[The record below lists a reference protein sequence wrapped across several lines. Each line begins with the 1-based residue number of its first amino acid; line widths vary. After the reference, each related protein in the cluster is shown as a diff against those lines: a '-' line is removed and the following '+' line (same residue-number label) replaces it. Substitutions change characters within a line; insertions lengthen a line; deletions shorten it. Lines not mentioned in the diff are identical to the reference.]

1 MEPFPN
7 SLSITLLGSAGG
19 AAKAV
24 LAILN
29 QAIANEKDPIYEVI
43 KNVTFH
49 LVDIK
54 QKDRAYYD
62 ELFPNL
68 KGHLSLYAI
77 DLQDVVK
84 FKQHLTEKSTSVVID
99 VSGADTIRVLSCC
112 NELGIFYINSA
123 LENEAVDQD
132 DSLLGFQLTE
142 RYTRFEK
149 EKEKFTNT
157 KAIIGSGMNPG
168 VVQWMVVE
176 LMKERPNEQPQACY
190 IVEHDTSFLNDTA
203 LIKPYT
209 LYTSW
214 AVERFLD
221 EAIWSYPMYMSHHR
235 PLYFYEDVYASEYK
249 VKLGKRE
256 FYGCLMPHEEVLILG
271 KNFNMEVGFL
281 YRINEYTTN
290 VIRQNLDKVEDL
302 WNWNRKVFNPAEEEV
317 AGEDL
322 VGVLLVYEN
331 GETYMYNV
339 MNSSQVFHKYKTNA
353 TYFQVGCGI
362 YAGLCSLLLDHFGQG
377 AYYVEEL
384 LLNTESKYGEYLNLY
399 MKDFVI
405 GHNDFTDGLL
415 HDRVRWI

>member
-1 MEPFPN
+1 MEQFPE
-7 SLSITLLGSAGG
+7 SFSITLLGSAGG

-29 QAIANEKDPIYEVI
+29 QSVVNKEDPIYTAINNIE
-43 KNVTFH
+43 FH

-54 QKDRAYYD
+54 QKDKDYYD

-68 KGHLSLYAI
+68 KDKLFLYEI
-77 DLQDVVK
+77 NLQNVVK
-84 FKQHLTEKSTSVVID
+84 FKQHLKEKRTGIVID
-99 VSGADTIRVLSCC
+99 VSGADTINILSCC
-112 NELGIFYINSA
+112 NELGICYINSA
-123 LENEAVDQD
+123 LENESVDKD

-157 KAIIGSGMNPG
+157 RSIIGSGMNPG

-176 LMKERPNEQPQACY
+176 LMKERPDEVPKACY
-190 IVEHDTSFLNDTA
+190 IVEHDNSFLEDQK
-203 LIKPYT
+203 LIQPHT
-209 LYTSW
+209 LYASW

-221 EAIWSYPMYMSHHR
+221 EAILSYPMYMSHHR
-235 PLYFYEDVYASEYK
+235 PLYFYEDVYATEYK
-249 VKLGKRE
+249 VKLGERE

-271 KNFNMEVGFL
+271 KIFNMEVGFL

-290 VIRQNLDKVEDL
+290 LIRQNLDRVEDL
-302 WNWNRKVFNPAEEEV
+302 WNWNRKVFNPAEEKI

-331 GETYMYNV
+331 SETYMCNI
-339 MNSSQVFHKYKTNA
+339 MNSSQVFQKYKTNA

-362 YAGLCSLLLDHFGQG
+362 YAGLSSLLLDEFPQG

-384 LLNTESKYGEYLNLY
+384 LLNTKSKYGEYLNLY

-405 GHNDFTDGLL
+405 GCNISTDGLL

>member
-1 MEPFPN
+1 MEQFPN

-29 QAIANEKDPIYEVI
+29 QAIVNEKDPIYEVI
-43 KNVTFH
+43 KNVTFY

-54 QKDRAYYD
+54 QKDRTYYD

-68 KGHLSLYAI
+68 KDQLFLSEI
-77 DLQDVVK
+77 DLQDVVT
-84 FKQHLTEKSTSVVID
+84 FKKHLKESSTSVVID

-112 NELGIFYINSA
+112 NELGICYINSA

-132 DSLLGFQLTE
+132 DRLIGFQLTE

-149 EKEKFTNT
+149 EKDKFTNT

-176 LMKERPNEQPQACY
+176 LMKERPNEKPRACY

-203 LIKPYT
+203 LIKPHT
-209 LYTSW
+209 LYASW

-249 VKLGKRE
+249 VKLGEKE

-290 VIRQNLDKVEDL
+290 IIRQNLDKVEDL
-302 WNWNRKVFNPAEEEV
+302 WNWNRKVFNPAEEEI

-331 GETYMYNV
+331 SETYMYNV

-362 YAGLCSLLLDHFGQG
+362 YAGLCSLLFDNFKQG

-399 MKDFVI
+399 MNDFVV
-405 GHNDFTDGLL
+405 GGNDFTDGLL